1 VSYGGI
7 ELRHLHLHD
16 VVRTYGDVK
25 PDRKPGRRSTAGGK
39 PVIRQAISC
48 DICGREKQLTNH
60 WFVAYNQGGE
70 LRLSGWNS
78 RNRLRAEARH
88 LCGQTCLHKLVDE
101 FITRALDGPTSVA
114 DGKKATFT
122 GPPPRAQVARTDAS
136 LTSPAALDS
145 ASPPIATPYV
155 DEFESS
161 ARLIPAQRPQ
171 ITSVKPGPS
180 RSEEATLAG
189 EATGLKP
196 HDWPAEAWKRELA
209 REQRESNQR
218 LTKSNR
224 NRSGA

>member
-1 VSYGGI
+1 M
-7 ELRHLHLHD
+7 
-16 VVRTYGDVK
+16 
-25 PDRKPGRRSTAGGK
+25 
-39 PVIRQAISC
+39 IRQAISC

-70 LRLSGWNS
+70 LRRSGWNS

-88 LCGQTCLHKLVDE
+88 LCRQTCLHKLVDE

-114 DGKKATFT
+114 DGKKSTFT
-122 GPPPRAQVARTDAS
+122 GPPPRVRAPRTDAS
-136 LTSPAALDS
+136 LTSPAAHGP
-145 ASPPIATPYV
+145 ASPPAATPYV

-171 ITSVKPGPS
+171 ITSVKPGLS
-180 RSEEATLAG
+180 RSEEATPAG

-209 REQRESNQR
+209 REQHESNQR
-218 LTKSNR
+218 STKSNR
-224 NRSGA
+224 SRSVA